1 LSKKEEDI
9 LNFTVDAESTGQ
21 RIDKFLT
28 VKAKNISRSHIQ
40 NIIGKEKVKVND
52 RVVNKHYRLAENDH
66 ISVEGAGED
75 DSHTEI
81 EPQKINLKII
91 YEDKYLLA
99 ISKKPGMLTHP
110 VPGFKKDTIVNA
122 LLYHYDKL
130 SNLPGK
136 DRAGIVHRLDKD
148 TSGLLI
154 IAKDDNTHRLLSDKF
169 KEREIKKTYAALVW
183 GNFSE
188 KNGEIILP
196 IGRSRLDRKK
206 MSISIDRGR
215 EAVTRF
221 EVTEKF
227 ENMTLLDVHP
237 ETGRTHQIR
246 VHLSYIGHPVMGDE
260 TYGTSQSNKMS
271 QELGL
276 ERQFL
281 HAKRLEFTHPVT
293 GEKLALEDKLPADL
307 LKCLKILRANKQ
319 DIKVNKGES

>member
-1 LSKKEEDI
+1 VSKKEEDI
-9 LNFTVDAESTGQ
+9 LNFTVDAESSGQ

-28 VKAKNISRSHIQ
+28 AKAKNISRSHIQ
-40 NIIGKEKVKVND
+40 SIIGKEKVKVNGKA
-52 RVVNKHYRLAENDH
+52 VSKHYKLAENDH
-66 ISVEGAGED
+66 ISVENPGED
-75 DSHTEI
+75 DSHMDV

-110 VPGFKKDTIVNA
+110 VPGFKKDTLVNA

-206 MSISIDRGR
+206 MSVSIDKGR
-215 EAVTRF
+215 EAVTKF
-221 EVTEKF
+221 EVVEQFKDAA
-227 ENMTLLDVHP
+227 LLDIHP

-246 VHLSYIGHPVMGDE
+246 VHLSYIGHPIMGDE
-260 TYGTSQSNKMS
+260 TYGTSQSKKIS
-271 QELGL
+271 AELGL

-281 HAKRLEFTHPVT
+281 HAKRLEFTHPIT
-293 GEKLALEDKLPADL
+293 GEKLVLEDKLPVDL
-307 LKCLKILRANKQ
+307 SRCLKILRDKKN
-319 DIKVNKGES
+319 

>member
-1 LSKKEEDI
+1 MSKKEDI
-9 LNFTVDAESTGQ
+9 LNFTVDAESSGQ

-28 VKAKNISRSHIQ
+28 AKAKNISRSHIQ
-40 NIIGKEKVKVND
+40 NIIGKEKVKVNG

-66 ISVEGAGED
+66 ISIELPAED
-75 DSHTEI
+75 DSQTEV
-81 EPQKINLKII
+81 EPQKINLKVI
-91 YEDKYLLA
+91 YEDEYLLA

-110 VPGFKKDTIVNA
+110 VPGFKKDTLVNA

-206 MSISIDRGR
+206 MSISIDKGR

-221 EVTEKF
+221 EVVEEF
-227 ENMTLLDVHP
+227 ADATLLDIHP

-246 VHLSYIGHPVMGDE
+246 VHLSYIGHPIIGDE
-260 TYGTSQSNKMS
+260 TYGTNQSKKMS
-271 QELGL
+271 AELGL

-281 HAKRLEFTHPVT
+281 HAKRLEFIHPVT
-293 GEKLALEDKLPADL
+293 GEKLVLEDKLPADL
-307 LKCLKILRANKQ
+307 SRCLKALREKGKM
-319 DIKVNKGES
+319 IKMAH